1 MSETQFAPYPT
12 SKIVQFNVAPFELT
26 IDAFA
31 LCEDGSVWEFYG
43 DRLKDK
49 GYRLMSAPPSQ
60 PAKAT
65 QSDLDEALHAL
76 RNVIDNLEVPWGK
89 THEYAV
95 NLRNAALEILR
106 KHGA

>member
-1 MSETQFAPYPT
+1 MSETQFVPYPT
-12 SKIVQFNVAPFELT
+12 SKIVQFNVAPFEFT

-31 LCEDGSVWEFYG
+31 LCEDGSVWEFY
-43 DRLKDK
+43 KDK
-49 GYRLMSAPPSQ
+49 GYWLMSAPPSQ
-60 PAKAT
+60 PT
-65 QSDLDEALHAL
+65 QSGQSDLDEALLAL

-89 THEYAV
+89 PHEYAV